1 MKRTADINEILK
13 PLKRLSNNQKLG
25 SLYFIHK
32 I

>member
-1 MKRTADINEILK
+1 MSHVVMLLNENE
-13 PLKRLSNNQKLG
+13 KRLSNNQKLG